1 MSFNLVGKAV
11 KKLRLPTVNYLNAPT
26 QVIPVQQGDTNSRF
40 FEITLYDDRGTIP
53 LSVYTKAVLN
63 GATPIGVVL
72 TSQCEIQGSKV
83 VCKFGGGLS
92 TECGRVPCN
101 ITLYNTDNSEQLTSQ
116 TFYVIVYPSQAE
128 NVITEN
134 NEDYNQLQVLM
145 KEIAN
150 LESQITVAEQA
161 RVTAENGRVSAEQAR
176 VNAESA
182 RASAEATRASNEATR
197 QSNEQSRQTAETG
210 RATAESS
217 RVSAEKNRVTEYD
230 AIKEEWQEAI
240 DNINEATEK
249 AAFIQEIYEKMNV
262 LIYFDED
269 GRPCWETK

>member
-1 MSFNLVGKAV
+1 MAFNLLGKAV
-11 KKLRLPTVNYLNAPT
+11 KNLRLPTVDYLNAPT

-161 RVTAENGRVSAEQAR
+161 RVTAE
-176 VNAESA
+176 
-182 RASAEATRASNEATR
+182 ATRASNEATR

>member
-1 MSFNLVGKAV
+1 MAFNLLGKAV
-11 KKLRLPTVNYLNAPT
+11 KNLRLPTVDYLNAPT

-249 AAFIQEIYEKMNV
+249 AAFIQEIYGKMNV

>member
-1 MSFNLVGKAV
+1 M
-11 KKLRLPTVNYLNAPT
+11 
-26 QVIPVQQGDTNSRF
+26 
-40 FEITLYDDRGTIP
+40 
-53 LSVYTKAVLN
+53 
-63 GATPIGVVL
+63 
-72 TSQCEIQGSKV
+72 
-83 VCKFGGGLS
+83 
-92 TECGRVPCN
+92 
-101 ITLYNTDNSEQLTSQ
+101 
-116 TFYVIVYPSQAE
+116 
-128 NVITEN
+128 
-134 NEDYNQLQVLM
+134 
-145 KEIAN
+145 
-150 LESQITVAEQA
+150 
-161 RVTAENGRVSAEQAR
+161 SAEQAR

>member
-11 KKLRLPTVNYLNAPT
+11 KKLRLPTVDYLNAPT

-40 FEITLYDDRGTIP
+40 FEITIYDDRGTIP